1 MLLETLHQRRK
12 RGVVVVVLHRLVA
25 HLRLEV
31 RAVSLQR
38 EAADYDRGMM
48 QNMLL
53 LASIGLFAVAI
64 YCSRPPTPTAV
75 PDPDPEDLGLSILP
89 RALLAGD
96 DDTHWSERPKP
107 DHAKMRSL
115 LAETRAVAAA
125 AEEEKHERLAGAIAA
140 EAQHVTVRRT
150 PATAEGELLVDGGVA
165 AEGDAVGLPCVRLLQ
180 AATAALLEETQAEVD
195 KQHEVTI
202 RGAGEWAACTSSRR
216 GAFWMIGRSCMRLTI
231 SSTPRRRT
239 VAGNSTSRATPWH
252 RQRCFGHVTVRRT
265 PATAEGELL
274 VDGGVAAEGDAVG
287 LPCVRLLQAATA
299 ALLEETQAE
308 VDKQH
313 EVTIRG
319 AGEWAACTSSRR
331 GAFWMIGRSCMR
343 LTISSTPRRRTVA
356 GNSTSRATPWHRQ
369 RCFGRTGQWTAVRWI
384 PIGIRAATS
393 VRDAGAGRGCEGVAV
408 GGESAGGSRR
418 EVSSDGCY

>member
-12 RGVVVVVLHRLVA
+12 RGVVVVVLRRLVA

-31 RAVSLQR
+31 RAVSLQH

-125 AEEEKHERLAGAIAA
+125 AEEEKHERLAGASAA

-202 RGAGEWAACTSSRR
+202 RGAGEWAVHVESTRR
-216 GAFWMIGRSCMRLTI
+216 ILDDWKELHATYDIQYAAATDGGWQLNEQ
-231 SSTPRRRT
+231 
-239 VAGNSTSRATPWH
+239 GNPLASAAVFREDGS
-252 RQRCFGHVTVRRT
+252 
-265 PATAEGELL
+265 
-274 VDGGVAAEGDAVG
+274 VDGG
-287 LPCVRLLQAATA
+287 
-299 ALLEETQAE
+299 ALDPDRYPSSYECA
-308 VDKQH
+308 
-313 EVTIRG
+313 RCG
-319 AGEWAACTSSRR
+319 RWSRR
-331 GAFWMIGRSCMR
+331 
-343 LTISSTPRRRTVA
+343 
-356 GNSTSRATPWHRQ
+356 
-369 RCFGRTGQWTAVRWI
+369 
-384 PIGIRAATS
+384 
-393 VRDAGAGRGCEGVAV
+393 
-408 GGESAGGSRR
+408 
-418 EVSSDGCY
+418 